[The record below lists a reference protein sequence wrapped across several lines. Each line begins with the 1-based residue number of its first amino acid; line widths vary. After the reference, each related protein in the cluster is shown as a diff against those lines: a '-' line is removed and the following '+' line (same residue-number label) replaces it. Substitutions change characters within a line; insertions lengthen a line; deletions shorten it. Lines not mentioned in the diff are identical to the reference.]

1 MSNDT
6 THPESYLLQLLQD
19 EGLGEGGQA
28 LGLDENGQIVIYTGY
43 RYVPGQIIHDK
54 GARVPIPKV
63 ANKRI
68 TKDIF

>member
-1 MSNDT
+1 RAGHAGVGMSTDT
-6 THPESYLLQLLQD
+6 THPESDLLQLLQD

-28 LGLDENGQIVIYTGY
+28 LDVDNCGQIVIHTGY
-43 RYVPGQIIHDK
+43 RYV
-54 GARVPIPKV
+54 A